1 MILYLDDGATPRQLL
16 HLAVAADLRHS
27 PTPPHIQQDP
37 DFGTVIEWEVALQL
51 LHFRTPGGSECE
63 ATWGSSFLLVV
74 LYAANCLGQAPAF
87 QRRLQ
92 TAFSLFGGAPYVT
105 TRSTWE
111 RAAPTPIEEQRR
123 LLALRRHAA
132 LWLRREPA
140 TLLALQRWFEAEF
153 PSFARRATDGRTRL
167 RPALLAEVEF
177 DAVRPPGLP
186 PPPRL
191 AWDPVEEFHA
201 LTHVER
207 HGAVRTSPHGA
218 RATFF
223 VKLGTYVR
231 NVWDLREKVPFG
243 DYREAVGEI
252 PPEDL
257 ARGVERARKWLDEA
271 ARPLPPEERANR
283 LAEVGRL
290 EDPEAYAAYAEM
302 RGSGAGR
309 PTERARVHRVKPPP
323 ALAARAGLPA
333 ELRVLGRGRKWL
345 AEDQLGAPL
354 DAVAE
359 AWALRASGRS
369 ETRFRELHVATY
381 FGERFVNLDALDGAL
396 DRVRLASLRAALAYV
411 DPAEGETP
419 EERSLAR
426 RLAAREAGKRVRLKL
441 AFTAEED
448 AVLAQ
453 AAQPRPPT
461 ALLAE
466 LGRQMPKHAAY
477 RVRARL
483 LLWLELRRAGV
494 DVAAFHIT
502 PESVQKV
509 LGRKES
515 EKHRLAF

>member
-1 MILYLDDGATPRQLL
+1 MNPNLVLGLTPRQLL
-16 HLAVAADLRHS
+16 LSTMVADLRHE
-27 PTPPHIQQDP
+27 PTPPHIQQDR
-37 DFGTVIEWEVALQL
+37 DFGTVIEWETTLHL
-51 LHFRTPGGSECE
+51 LHFRTQGGSECE

-92 TAFSLFGGAPYVT
+92 AALSLFCGAPYVT

-111 RAAPTPIEEQRR
+111 RTAPTPIEEQRR
-123 LLALRRHAA
+123 FLALRRHAA

-140 TLLALQRWFEAEF
+140 ALLALQRWFESEF
-153 PSFARRATDGRTRL
+153 PSFARRAVDGRTRL
-167 RPALLAEVEF
+167 KPEVLAEVEL
-177 DAVRPPGLP
+177 DARLP
-186 PPPRL
+186 PLPAPQRL
-191 AWDPVEEFHA
+191 DWDADDEFRA

-207 HGAVRTSPHGA
+207 HGAARTSPDGG
-218 RATFF
+218 RPTFF

-231 NVWDLREKVPFG
+231 NAWDLRERVPWG

-252 PPEDL
+252 PPEVL
-257 ARGVERARKWLDEA
+257 ARGVERARRWLDEV
-271 ARPLPPEERANR
+271 ARPLPAGERAQR

-302 RGSGAGR
+302 RGSGTGR
-309 PTERARVHRVKPPP
+309 PTERARVHRVKTPGS
-323 ALAARAGLPA
+323 LVARAGLPA

-345 AEDQLGAPL
+345 AADQLGAPL

-381 FGERFVNLDALDGAL
+381 FGERFVNLAALDGAL
-396 DRVRLASLRAALAYV
+396 DAGRLASLRAALAYQ
-411 DPAEGETP
+411 DPADGATP
-419 EERSLAR
+419 EERALAR
-426 RLAAREAGKRVRLKL
+426 RRADREAGRRVRLKL
-441 AFTAEED
+441 PFAPEED

-453 AAQPRPPT
+453 AARQRPPA

-466 LGRQMPKHAAY
+466 LGRQMPAHAAY

-483 LLWLELRRAGV
+483 LLWLELRRAGA
-494 DVAAFHIT
+494 DAATFRVT
-502 PESVQKV
+502 PESVRAL
-509 LGRKES
+509 LGRKEA
-515 EKHRLAF
+515 ERHRLAF